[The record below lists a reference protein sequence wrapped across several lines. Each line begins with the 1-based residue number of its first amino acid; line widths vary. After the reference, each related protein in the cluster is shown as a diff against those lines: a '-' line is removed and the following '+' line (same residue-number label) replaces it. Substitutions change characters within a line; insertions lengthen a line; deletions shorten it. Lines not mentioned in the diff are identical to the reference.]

1 MKMFEYSMSVKDITY
16 CLQINTEG
24 LRVKFYTDM
33 RLYDSILF
41 HLLSNAVKFSPTGSV
56 ITIEIDLQAV
66 EDAQSRMQR
75 SEIIGI
81 IVTKI
86 SDQGPGM

>member
-1 MKMFEYSMSVKDITY
+1 
-16 CLQINTEG
+16 

-56 ITIEIDLQAV
+56 VTIEVDLQEV
-66 EDAQSRMQR
+66 EENLKRDQE
-75 SEIIGI
+75 SEIFGI
-81 IVTKI
+81 LVTKI
-86 SDQGPGM
+86 SD